1 MKHYHI
7 GKIVGTHGFK
17 GDLVLEHAVSSPK
30 LIKHLKTV
38 FTEDAKDSFMPWFVE
53 SVRPKSEKEVFIK
66 IEGMETKEESKILN
80 RKDIWISEADFQL
93 ISEKNTAINFL
104 DYSIVEQKKVLGTI
118 VEVIE
123 QPYQILCK
131 IFIGEKEVYIPLHE
145 ETLKKINHQKKQV
158 EVALPDGLLEIYLD

>member
-1 MKHYHI
+1 MQLHNIKEMKHYHI

-66 IEGMETKEESKILN
+66 I
-80 RKDIWISEADFQL
+80 
-93 ISEKNTAINFL
+93 
-104 DYSIVEQKKVLGTI
+104 
-118 VEVIE
+118 
-123 QPYQILCK
+123 
-131 IFIGEKEVYIPLHE
+131 
-145 ETLKKINHQKKQV
+145 
-158 EVALPDGLLEIYLD
+158 IYLKSSLC

>member
-17 GDLVLEHAVSSPK
+17 GDLVLEHAVSSLK
-30 LIKHLKTV
+30 LVKHLKTV
-38 FTEDAKDSFMPWFVE
+38 FTEDNKDSFMPWFVE
-53 SVRPKSEKEVFIK
+53 AVRLKSEKEVFIK
-66 IEGMETKEESKILN
+66 IEGMDTKEQSKILN

-123 QPYQILCK
+123 QPHQILCK
-131 IFIGEKEVYIPLHE
+131 IFIGDKEVYIPLHE
-145 ETLKKINHQKKQV
+145 QTLKKINHQKKEV
-158 EVALPDGLLEIYLD
+158 EVTLPDGLLEIYLD